1 MTSFDA
7 TAFDTNAFDAPV
19 EEEHARYSQA
29 AIALL
34 DHVQT
39 HDLRGLK
46 GLNVEEL
53 QVQRAARKALF
64 DYITWLAETHRS
76 HDVRDHEALTAL
88 RDLAGGLLGNTAEIR

>member
-19 EEEHARYSQA
+19 EEDTARYSEVT
-29 AIALL
+29 IAML

-46 GLNVEEL
+46 GLSVEEL

-64 DYITWLAETHRS
+64 DYATWLAETHRT
-76 HDVRDHEALTAL
+76 HDESDHQAITAL